1 MIILR
6 ILSGL
11 IGIICGLSALVVG
24 YLVYFSKTLHPSTG
38 HLVDGFGR
46 ELSLTPTIIRF
57 IFDADSLW
65 VGPMWS
71 VIYLIAITGLMVIAY
86 FSLSWIFESE
96 K

>member
-11 IGIICGLSALVVG
+11 IGIISGLSAVVAV
-24 YLVYFSKTLHPSTG
+24 YLVYFSKTVNPSTG

-57 IFDADSLW
+57 VLGTDSLW

-71 VIYLIAITGLMVIAY
+71 VIYWVVIVGLIGIA
-86 FSLSWIFESE
+86 FLSLSWVFGSE